1 MRRRENGSRWLL
13 VLLLLL
19 AFGLRLHQIEAF
31 GFWTD
36 ESLTPL
42 RSSYPIPQILQN
54 EIIIQDIVTK
64 DTHPPLYYLLIH
76 FTRQLF
82 GETDFAYRYP
92 SLLAGL
98 LLLPLLYQL
107 GRRLHGRALGLVVA
121 GLTAVNPLHI
131 WYAHEAR
138 MYTLYVLLLV
148 GAAYALWRA
157 ISGGDLRRWLV
168 VYLILAGLGLYTHYT
183 AVFLIAAQ
191 APFWLWL
198 LWQNG
203 QKKLIIA
210 GAVLAVLAAVPL
222 IPYTVP
228 RLFTGAE
235 ANYTYVSPLTMLHDV
250 IRFFSL
256 GLTVDYDQWGII
268 LLTLLG
274 LGLLLLGTYAAGSWS
289 TRAFLLSY
297 LLAVVLGLMAGSLLK
312 PMYQGVRHIM
322 VGSPAFLLLVGWG
335 LVFAAERAW
344 QQKSIFNGWTA
355 VFTIGLITLI
365 TGPLLSLDNRYNQ
378 HDLYAKDD
386 FRALIAQMERLAGEN
401 DVIVY
406 NNAIN
411 LPMHDHYRTRD
422 DLAVAAVPVYPTLAS
437 ATAVAD
443 LTQLA
448 QTYNRIWFVT
458 DPPAD
463 DRDTEQ
469 VARRWLTQNL
479 APTTRLE
486 AHARTTVVESLGFTT
501 LPQAIAPE
509 TAEAVSHISTTWSNW
524 PLLHG
529 FILENQQPVTTPTLW
544 FYLYWEAAPTPPPT
558 AVLRFSLHDVAGQEW
573 AFDTHTLH
581 PQSLTWPHDGL
592 VRLPYWVRLPRAL
605 PPGEYELR
613 VQPFLADLPLSGF
626 HPLTTV
632 TIAAT
637 PVPEPAWFTPQPI
650 RFDNGLQLTGWAWAD
665 TAVRPG
671 HNLPLTLYWQSH
683 TDLPLD
689 NLRYELIIYQADGT
703 PIHQQTGQPGADW
716 LSILPA
722 NSIVHEQTAVY
733 VQPDIPPGRY
743 RLQWRLWEREEPVN
757 GRPAWRLWSTESV
770 IAGHLQVVEWPLQT
784 RLPDPDSITRV
795 RAIFGE
801 TVELYG
807 YSLNTDSDQLQ
818 LDLTWRAISRP
829 STNMAL
835 FVHLLSPEGGMV
847 DQVDRIPGNWLRPL
861 NGWREGEVVGDE
873 IRFSLPP
880 DFPPGTYQIM
890 VGFYHPDEGYRLPVQ
905 LNDEVQINDQLLLTT
920 VTLP

>member
-1 MRRRENGSRWLL
+1 
-13 VLLLLL
+13 
-19 AFGLRLHQIEAF
+19 
-31 GFWTD
+31 
-36 ESLTPL
+36 
-42 RSSYPIPQILQN
+42 LQN
-54 EIIIQDIVTK
+54 EIIIQDVVTK
-64 DTHPPLYYLLIH
+64 DTHPPFYYLLIH
-76 FTRQLF
+76 FTRQLW

-92 SLLAGL
+92 SLLLGL

-107 GRRLHGRALGLVVA
+107 GRRLHNRYLGLVVT

-131 WYAHEAR
+131 WYAQEAR
-138 MYTLYVLLLV
+138 MYTLFALLMA

-168 VYLILAGLGLYTHYT
+168 VYLLVAGLGLYTHYT

-235 ANYTYVSPLTMLHDV
+235 ANYGYVSPLTMLHDI
-250 IRFFSL
+250 IRFFAL

-289 TRAFLLSY
+289 TRAFLLGY

-344 QQKSIFNGWTA
+344 QQKLIFNGWTA
-355 VFTIGLITLI
+355 VFIIGLITLI
-365 TGPLLSLDNRYNQ
+365 TGPVLALDNRYNQ

-422 DLAVAAVPVYPTLAS
+422 DLAVAAVPVYPTLAVQ
-437 ATAVAD
+437 TAVAD

-469 VARRWLTQNL
+469 VARRWLNDNL
-479 APTTRLE
+479 LPAARLE
-486 AHARTTVVESLGFTT
+486 AHARTTVVETLGFAAPPAV
-501 LPQAIAPE
+501 LPE
-509 TAEAVSHISTTWSNW
+509 TAESVGNVSLSW
-524 PLLHG
+524 PGWPALRG
-529 FILENQQPVTTPTLW
+529 FALENQQPINTPTLW
-544 FYLYWEAAPTPPPT
+544 VQLVWQAVPASPPT
-558 AVLRFSLHDVAGQEW
+558 ASVRLSLHDAAGQEW
-573 AFDTHTLH
+573 AFETHSVR
-581 PQSLTWPHDGL
+581 PQSLNWPDEGL
-592 VRLPYWVRLPRAL
+592 IGLSYWLRLPRAL

-613 VQPFLADLPLSGF
+613 LQPFLADQPLSGF

-637 PVPEPAWFTPQPI
+637 PVPNRAWFEPQPI

-671 HNLPLTLYWQSH
+671 HNLPISLYWQSR

-689 NLRYELIIYQADGT
+689 NLRYELIVYQADGT
-703 PIHQQTGQPGADW
+703 PIHQQTGRPGADW
-716 LSILPA
+716 LPTLPA
-722 NSIVHEQTAVY
+722 NSIVREQTAVY
-733 VQPDIPPGRY
+733 VQPDVPPGRY
-743 RLQWRLWEREEPVN
+743 RLQWRLWEGEEPVN

-795 RAIFGE
+795 GAIFGE

-807 YSLNTDSDQLQ
+807 YSLHTEPDQLQ
-818 LDLTWRAISRP
+818 LELTWRAISRP

-861 NGWREGEVVGDE
+861 NGWRDGEVVDDE

-880 DFPPGTYQIM
+880 DLPPGTYQIM
-890 VGFYHPDEGYRLPVQ
+890 VGFYHPDEDYRLPVL
-905 LNDEVQINDQLLLTT
+905 LNGEAQINDQLLLTT